1 MAANQGYIDAYQN
14 LSTMYFSGKGVD
26 IDINKALEFA
36 KRAAKDG
43 GNQMGLTIWELV
55 KGDHDEPLR
64 RKSIW

>member
-1 MAANQGYIDAYQN
+1 
-14 LSTMYFSGKGVD
+14 MYFSGKGVD

-64 RKSIW
+64 RKPIW